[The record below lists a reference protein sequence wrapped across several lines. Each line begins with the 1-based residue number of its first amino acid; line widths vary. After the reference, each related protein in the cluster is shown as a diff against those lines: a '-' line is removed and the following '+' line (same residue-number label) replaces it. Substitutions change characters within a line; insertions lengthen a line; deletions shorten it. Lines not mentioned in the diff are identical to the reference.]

1 MLRSANIGRKVDNW
15 GIAPSKASPYRP
27 TSIVDDKW
35 DVVEGYS
42 ISHWRCADMR
52 ELVMKL
58 WLEAGKTRAEVW
70 KSLKGRLSS
79 DYAVVIMSLV
89 TEEHDH
95 CHRTM
100 VNV

>member
-1 MLRSANIGRKVDNW
+1 
-15 GIAPSKASPYRP
+15 
-27 TSIVDDKW
+27 
-35 DVVEGYS
+35 
-42 ISHWRCADMR
+42 MR

-58 WLEAGKTRAEVW
+58 WLGAGKTKAEVW
-70 KSLKGRLSS
+70 KSLKGSLSS
-79 DYAVVIMSLV
+79 DYTVVTMSLV

>member
-1 MLRSANIGRKVDNW
+1 
-15 GIAPSKASPYRP
+15 
-27 TSIVDDKW
+27 
-35 DVVEGYS
+35 
-42 ISHWRCADMR
+42 MR